1 MLIARNIAI
10 KGIASGSRAM
20 LAAALDVIGRVG
32 TEPVVDATFAFADA
46 QEAYRHL
53 AAGAHLGK
61 IAITI

>member
-1 MLIARNIAI
+1 M
-10 KGIASGSRAM
+10 
-20 LAAALDVIGRVG
+20 IGRVG